1 MQTTFACPPK
11 ITHKKLGIMTK
22 NKGQSDDLRY
32 AERILKKAY
41 DTFNLRDIDST
52 LAVMH
57 SDVEWP
63 NGMEGGIE
71 QGHNAV
77 RSYWTRQWTLINPHV
92 EPLKFGK
99 DKDGRINV
107 TVRQVVHDLTGKL
120 LVDETVHHIYKIED
134 GLVRSMEIKKY
145 K

>member
-1 MQTTFACPPK
+1 MTENK
-11 ITHKKLGIMTK
+11 I
-22 NKGQSDDLRY
+22 QSDDLRY
-32 AERILKKAY
+32 AETILKKAY
-41 DTFNLRDIDST
+41 NSFNLRDIDST

-57 SDVEWP
+57 SDVEWA

-92 EPLKFGK
+92 EPLKFDK

-107 TVRQVVHDLTGKL
+107 TVHQVVHDLTGKL
-120 LVDETVHHIYKIED
+120 LVDEAVHHIYKIED